1 MFSEERP
8 ASRHHNGPEITRR
21 RDSKIGAPVL
31 TFLRCCLLLRCV
43 MAYWI
48 VVQCLACGHVG
59 ALSESKL
66 PRFGEKPDAPIA
78 KFIKRLTCEEC
89 GSRSVKAWREQRPA
103 A

>member
-1 MFSEERP
+1 
-8 ASRHHNGPEITRR
+8 
-21 RDSKIGAPVL
+21 
-31 TFLRCCLLLRCV
+31 

-59 ALSESKL
+59 ALSESNL

>member
-1 MFSEERP
+1 
-8 ASRHHNGPEITRR
+8 
-21 RDSKIGAPVL
+21 
-31 TFLRCCLLLRCV
+31 

-59 ALSESKL
+59 ALSESSL